1 MNYNYCLTK
10 HELQLLSDKTWTT
23 TFVWQNMNYNY
34 CLTKH
39 ELQLL
44 SDKTWTTTIVWQN
57 KNSADLYS
65 SIHLQD
71 VTCTTCQWKTI
82 GPSLFVKEQ
91 YRCAVIVIRWQLYR
105 SQTCPCLSHENYGG
119 LYWVWNDTCLYM
131 MYLITTLV
139 LWKPIEVY
147 PNLNITSYQL

>member
-1 MNYNYCLTK
+1 MYQFNVRQFIDTDTCHCPYIFT
-10 HELQLLSDKTWTT
+10 ELPLSTIAA
-23 TFVWQNMNYNY
+23 
-34 CLTKH
+34 KH

-119 LYWVWNDTCLYM
+119 LYWVWNGTCLYM
-131 MYLITTLV
+131 MYSITTLV